1 MIISKTPFRVS
12 FAGGGTDI
20 DNFYMKEGGAVTST
34 AIDKYVYVTINRKF
48 DGGIRIS
55 YSKTENVN
63 KVEEI
68 EHPLVREAL
77 KLTGITKGVEIT
89 SIADIPSQTGLGSS
103 SAFTVGL
110 LNALYAYKGESKSP
124 KFLAEQACNVEINLC
139 KEPIGKQ
146 DQYITSYG
154 GLQHIQFN
162 KDDTVNVSPI
172 IYGKETKKALNDGL
186 MLFYTGMTRAASSIL
201 TEQKKNIDNKLDF
214 LNKMKEQAGLVRD
227 SLKDGDFETFGKILN
242 EGWLLKKQLTNN
254 ITNDE
259 IDLYHKKAI
268 EAGAIGGK
276 LLGAGGGGFLLF
288 YCPPHKQ
295 DAVRKAL
302 TNLKETTLSLEPQG
316 TRIIHISD

>member
-63 KVEEI
+63 KVEKI

-77 KLTGITKGVEIT
+77 KLTGITKGIEIT

-110 LNALYAYKGESKSP
+110 LNSLYAYKGEFKSP
-124 KFLAEQACNVEINLC
+124 KILAEQACDIEINLC

-146 DQYITSYG
+146 DQYIAAYG

-162 KDDTVNVSPI
+162 KDGTVFIDPI
-172 IYGKETKKALNDGL
+172 ICNKETKK
-186 MLFYTGMTRAASSIL
+186 
-201 TEQKKNIDNKLDF
+201 
-214 LNKMKEQAGLVRD
+214 
-227 SLKDGDFETFGKILN
+227 
-242 EGWLLKKQLTNN
+242 
-254 ITNDE
+254 
-259 IDLYHKKAI
+259 
-268 EAGAIGGK
+268 
-276 LLGAGGGGFLLF
+276 
-288 YCPPHKQ
+288 
-295 DAVRKAL
+295 
-302 TNLKETTLSLEPQG
+302 
-316 TRIIHISD
+316 